1 MRPTDDL
8 KKLIN
13 KSHLTVSRDVDNR
26 ILGDAIS
33 DLEQLKQTQSARPM
47 PNMWR
52 VIMKKSITKLAIATV
67 IIIVAIF
74 VINQFGGSIDGS
86 SIAWAEIVQR
96 VERSHDEY
104 HSELLAAMEEMDI
117 EKIGLNADLLS
128 EFWQKLGWLARAELD
143 PKLKAQMSAMIAE
156 EKAGLDDRR
165 GSEETG
171 IKIFIAYSDQFSD
184 WLSKIADQAWL
195 NETIHVCKQME
206 EYAEE
211 IRDAQRYPELDLS
224 YAEHCMPSFV
234 TYCEWFRQLPWDDP
248 EQVMTPAMLLAA
260 IERDLNIA
268 WSEIETREIRGV
280 IRFVERSVEQARI
293 NILDLEKKTASS
305 STEEQ
310 RNLCRKL
317 TRRIEELWTLI
328 QYAKTK
334 RQDFIEELISRKQYN
349 NRERYIQVLTED
361 FGENGSF
368 ADYYIDRINQSL
380 DLCEQLL
387 ALLESVQ

>member
-128 EFWQKLGWLARAELD
+128 EFWQKLGW
-143 PKLKAQMSAMIAE
+143 KAQMSAMIAE